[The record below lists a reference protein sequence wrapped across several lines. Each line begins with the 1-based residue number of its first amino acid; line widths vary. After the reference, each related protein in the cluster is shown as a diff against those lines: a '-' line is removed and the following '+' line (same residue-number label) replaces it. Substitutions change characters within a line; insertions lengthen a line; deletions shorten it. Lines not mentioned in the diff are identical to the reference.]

1 MSAKSPAS
9 SRLFL
14 ARNCVLWVAL
24 FAILLPVAPE
34 VSAQEPELYVV
45 PMHPRS
51 LLIFDGGRDEIIG
64 EIQTRG
70 RNPRE
75 VVSSPDGK
83 WVYASTESRTQVE
96 AVNLQTRTVER
107 VFKLTPPGYRLIIFG
122 MTLGCKGDCLYL
134 HVKPVRELQDEYTVD
149 HPQIWSLD
157 LRTGKTQKVAE
168 VPQGVGALV
177 VTGDG
182 RIVASGRDLYY
193 IDVNQGR
200 IVNTVP
206 LATVHKPDQGSLDML
221 AFFAQPE
228 RSRILSV
235 PYYTTDPITGRD
247 MYGIGNLD
255 LETGKVDLVDLG
267 RPPIPLYS
275 TVVSPDRKRAYGVL
289 AQLVSVDLQERKLL
303 KVVDVGHTCYI
314 VNISRNGK
322 KVYVSGA
329 SHFIHVYDAET
340 LKLLKTLDLPGDAS
354 IAFLALPPTAAP

>member
-1 MSAKSPAS
+1 MSATAPAS
-9 SRLFL
+9 HYLFL
-14 ARNCVLWVAL
+14 ARVCVSSVAL
-24 FAILLPVAPE
+24 FTILFSAAAE
-34 VSAQEPELYVV
+34 ISAQEPELYIV

-51 LLIFDGGRDEIIG
+51 LLIFDGGRDAIIG

-75 VVSSPDGK
+75 LVSSPDGK
-83 WVYASTESRTQVE
+83 WVYATTESRTQIE

-107 VFKLTPPGYRLIIFG
+107 VFNLAPPGYRLTIFG
-122 MTLGCKGDCLYL
+122 MTLSRKGDCLYL
-134 HVKPVRELQDEYTVD
+134 HVKPVRELQDEYKLD
-149 HPQIWSLD
+149 PPQIWSLD
-157 LRTGKTQKVAE
+157 LHTGKTQKVAE

-200 IVNTVP
+200 IVGTFP
-206 LATVHKPDQGSLDML
+206 LATVHQPDQGPLDML

-247 MYGIGNLD
+247 MYGLGNLD
-255 LETGKVDLVDLG
+255 EETGKLDLVDLG

-289 AQLVSVDLQERKLL
+289 AQLVAVDLEKRKLL
-303 KVVDVGHTCYI
+303 KVVDLGHTCYI
-314 VNISRNGK
+314 VNISRDGK
-322 KVYVSGA
+322 KLYVSGA
-329 SHFIHVYDAET
+329 AHFIHVYDAET

-354 IAFLALPPTAAP
+354 IAFLALPSGAAR

>member
-1 MSAKSPAS
+1 MVPV
-9 SRLFL
+9 SRCQFL
-14 ARNCVLWVAL
+14 ARLCISSVA
-24 FAILLPVAPE
+24 FFSILLSIAAE
-34 VSAQEPELYVV
+34 ISAQEPELYVV

-51 LLIFDGGRDEIIG
+51 LLIFDGGRDEIVG

-75 VVSSPDGK
+75 LVSSPDGN
-83 WVYASTESRTQVE
+83 WVYTITESRTQVE
-96 AVNLQTRTVER
+96 AVNLRTRTVER
-107 VFKLTPPGYRLIIFG
+107 VFNLAPPGYRLTIFG
-122 MTLGCKGDCLYL
+122 MTLSRLGDCLYL
-134 HVKPVRELQDEYTVD
+134 HVKPVRELQDEYKLD
-149 HPQIWSLD
+149 PPQIWSLD
-157 LRTGKTQKVAE
+157 LQTGKTLKVAE
-168 VPQGVGALV
+168 VPQGVAALV

-200 IVNTVP
+200 IVSTFP
-206 LATVHKPDQGSLDML
+206 LATIHKPDQGPLDML
-221 AFFAQPE
+221 AFFVQPE
-228 RSRILSV
+228 RGRILSV

-289 AQLVSVDLQERKLL
+289 VQLVSVDLQDRKLL

-354 IAFLALPPTAAP
+354 ITFLALPPKAAP